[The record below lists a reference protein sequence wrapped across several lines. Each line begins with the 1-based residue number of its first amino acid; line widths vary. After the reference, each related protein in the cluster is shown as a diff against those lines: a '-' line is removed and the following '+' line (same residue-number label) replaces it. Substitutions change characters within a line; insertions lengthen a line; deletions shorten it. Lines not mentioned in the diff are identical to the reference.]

1 MLKSGESSWVS
12 VYLRQKAST
21 QACTVL
27 RSVSQLDRCGGGPAC
42 VIVNTLR
49 SASTVVR
56 VTLSL
61 IVIITRGSWCQLGP
75 PQSGPYGGPNFG
87 GSLAWGRVC
96 LSLFCNL
103 PIWTHGK
110 SRGARVH
117 THTRTHTDACASPHV
132 APWILQV
139 S

>member
-1 MLKSGESSWVS
+1 M
-12 VYLRQKAST
+12 
-21 QACTVL
+21 
-27 RSVSQLDRCGGGPAC
+27 SQLDRCGGGPTC
-42 VIVNTLR
+42 VIVHTLR
-49 SASTVVR
+49 SASTVVK

-61 IVIITRGSWCQLGP
+61 IVIITQGSRCQLGP

-87 GSLAWGRVC
+87 GALVWGRAC
-96 LSLFCNL
+96 LRLLCSL

-110 SRGARVH
+110 SRGMCVH
-117 THTRTHTDACASPHV
+117 THTHTHTDACASPHV